1 MEIWPLVEPE
11 DQPESDAWDLPLDAV
26 LESSPQV
33 RLARRIAKTVATW
46 IARRDRLPYTGAP
59 VRPGDVLVLVRQRG
73 ALFEAVIRALKDA
86 GIEVAGADRLMLAE
100 HIAVMDLMSLADAL
114 LLEEDDLALAEVLK
128 SPLFG
133 FDDDDLFALAWSRP
147 GSLRDALRA
156 KAGADPR
163 CAEAAGTLDVLARAA
178 RRETPFAFYGQL
190 LGAGGAR
197 RRILSR
203 LGLEAA
209 DALDEFLALALDYET
224 RETPSLQGFVAW
236 MRAAATEI
244 KRDMDI
250 ARDEVRVMTV
260 HGAKGLEAPIVIL
273 ADTATRPTGPR
284 DPRLFALDVAG
295 LPPGAPPPVVWAG
308 RQDDDVLPMQL
319 ARQKARRAAEDEHRR
334 LLYVAMTRAAD
345 RLIVCGAR
353 GVQALPKGCWY
364 ELVHDAADARCG
376 RGCCRGRRGRGLAL
390 AAVGRRTDRGG
401 RLRRAG
407 RAAHDGA
414 LPLWLTRDAPPVPAG
429 AVMLAPSAPFEAR
442 AERWDTRTASTA
454 TGRRWRCRAG
464 ATCTGCCRPCRA
476 SLRRSAPRPLG
487 GIWRAPTNRSTR
499 RKSRAFC
506 PASWPCSPIRL
517 SHHCSLPE
525 RARRSRLSAALPAT
539 ARSPCWFPGRST
551 GWP

>member
-1 MEIWPLVEPE
+1 
-11 DQPESDAWDLPLDAV
+11 
-26 LESSPQV
+26 
-33 RLARRIAKTVATW
+33 
-46 IARRDRLPYTGAP
+46 
-59 VRPGDVLVLVRQRG
+59 
-73 ALFEAVIRALKDA
+73 
-86 GIEVAGADRLMLAE
+86 
-100 HIAVMDLMSLADAL
+100 MDLMSLADAL

-133 FDDDDLFALAWSRP
+133 FDDDDLFALAWNRP

-156 KAGADPR
+156 KVGADPR
-163 CAEAAGTLDVLARAA
+163 CAEAAGRLDVLARAA

-190 LGAGGAR
+190 LGAGGAG

-203 LGLEAA
+203 LGLEAV

-284 DPRLFALDVAG
+284 DPRLFALDDAG

-364 ELVHDAADARCG
+364 ELVHDALTPDADEVPAEDGEGVVWRWQQSVDASIGEGASGARDE
-376 RGCCRGRRGRGLAL
+376 R
-390 AAVGRRTDRGG
+390 
-401 RLRRAG
+401 
-407 RAAHDGA
+407 HDGA

-442 AERWDTRTASTA
+442 AERWDTRLLD
-454 TGRRWRCRAG
+454 RD
-464 ATCTGCCRPCRA
+464 
-476 SLRRSAPRPLG
+476 
-487 GIWRAPTNRSTR
+487 RAPLALPRGRHVHRLLQTLPGI
-499 RKSRAFC
+499 
-506 PASWPCSPIRL
+506 PAAQRPDA
-517 SHHCSLPE
+517 
-525 RARRSRLSAALPAT
+525 ARRYLARADEPFDAAEIEGILSGVLAVLADPVFAPLFAAGTRAEVPIVGRLARRGEEPLLVSGQVDRLAVTAETVLIADYKSDRRPPRRVEDVPQAYTNQLALYRAVL
-539 ARSPCWFPGRST
+539 ARLYPGRSIRAVLVWT
-551 GWP
+551 EGPHLMELPPSVLDAALLHLHVKPP